1 MRNAWKTPGH
11 RIDIGMVYIYLLI
24 YHLPYKNQLNA
35 GKYAIHWLVFQLSI
49 SFFETPLVLNP
60 RIFVGRFDGFSS
72 RDFLV
77 GVVQESHMNTTK
89 RPPLC
94 SNLLQVVCEWVLGT

>member
-1 MRNAWKTPGH
+1 MQVNMPY
-11 RIDIGMVYIYLLI
+11 IDPMG
-24 YHLPYKNQLNA
+24 
-35 GKYAIHWLVFQLSI
+35 LVFQLNI

-60 RIFVGRFDGFSS
+60 RIFVGRFDRFSS